1 MGKHLEFR
9 RPFVWQMVR
18 EAVENLGGRASYKD
32 IIGYVK
38 GKYGDVNENTIRC
51 QIIICTV
58 NHPSRIH
65 YPENNKPRDC
75 STLSHRCDFLFS
87 IGKGEVVLYDPKKHG
102 KWSIIE
108 QNGKLQ
114 VKGPSGTLETAWRSP
129 ETRKVFTPSP
139 WVDVRNPLLKTAIY
153 SLMNALEFFNRG
165 EERHRQ
171 GSLIFMDQAVEY
183 ILKAKLYQINP
194 IKFLETQLEQ
204 LDYGLAMQEVEKCG
218 VKLQEG
224 EKVQLRKVHG
234 ARNYAQHRA
243 VIPDSIW
250 TREYIDWV
258 YKFMKRF
265 CQENFGI
272 DIDSLIPPNLRVGL

>member
-1 MGKHLEFR
+1 LEFR

-18 EAVENLGGRASYKD
+18 EAVENLGGRASYTD
-32 IIGYVK
+32 IISYIK
-38 GKYGDVNENTIRC
+38 SKYGDVNENTIRC

-58 NHPSRIH
+58 NHPSRVY
-65 YPENNKPRDC
+65 YPENHKPRDC
-75 STLSHRCDFLFS
+75 STLSHRMDFLFS
-87 IGKGEVVLYDPKKHG
+87 IGRGEVVFYDPKKHG
-102 KWSIIE
+102 QWSIIK
-108 QNGKLQ
+108 QDGKLR
-114 VKGPSGTLETAWRSP
+114 VKGPSGVVGPEWKAQKIEAPTA
-129 ETRKVFTPSP
+129 SP
-139 WVDVRNPLLKTAIY
+139 WVEVKNPLFKTAIY
-153 SLMNALEFFNRG
+153 SLMNALEFFQKG

-194 IKFLETQLEQ
+194 IKFLESQLEQ
-204 LDYGLAMQEVEKCG
+204 LDYRLAMQEVERCG
-218 VKLQEG
+218 VRIYEG

-265 CQENFGI
+265 CLENFGI
-272 DIDSLIPPNLRVGL
+272 DIDPLIPPSLRAGL